1 MQINTKERSLISQRP
16 FYDLIH
22 ANKII
27 IEDYEIPDELM
38 MFVKSSNKKYKAY
51 LEAEKKKRNA
61 ESVDTKRKLIKEEV
75 VNVKR

>member
-1 MQINTKERSLISQRP
+1 MQINMKERSLISQRP
-16 FYDLIH
+16 FYDFIH

-51 LEAEKKKRNA
+51 LEAEKKKGNA